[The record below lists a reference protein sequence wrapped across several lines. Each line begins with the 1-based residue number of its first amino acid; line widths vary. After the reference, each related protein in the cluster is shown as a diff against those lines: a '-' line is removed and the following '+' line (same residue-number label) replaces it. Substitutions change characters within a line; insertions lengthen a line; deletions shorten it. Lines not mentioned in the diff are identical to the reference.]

1 MPIGCSP
8 FHALARVARCFC
20 LAVTCWLLTAPLAAQ
35 PAARTPDAEESE
47 ADLEPRSPRACLDR
61 FLDLSRA
68 TRYAEAGRYLDL
80 PKAREAER
88 ADLAR
93 RLRAVIARRGK
104 LDPAKLS
111 ENPAGDLSDALPAS
125 LEKVGTVTEPDG
137 LTEPLRMTRGRADGV
152 WRFSSATVA
161 KIDAWYAALPDRFL
175 IERLPA
181 WLQQPGP
188 REVPRWQWLALAL
201 AALLSLTLGFLA
213 SSLLRRG
220 LAGVFERTKTTWDD
234 RLLSRLRGPIT
245 VALALALLR
254 AALPFLYLYPTAVEL
269 VQKSL
274 HGLFLANLLWTVWR
288 LVDAFAEIAWDSSW
302 SHGHA
307 ARALIPL
314 ARRIGKAAVAI
325 AAAVV
330 FLATL
335 GYSVT
340 SLVAGLGI
348 GGLALALASQK
359 TFENLFGAFSLG
371 VDQPFREGDFVRIE
385 DLVGTVESLGL
396 RSTKIRTLDRTIVS
410 IPNGKLA
417 DMRLETFA
425 ARDRLRLACMLGLEY
440 GTRAEQMRAVLVAI
454 EGALRNHPKI
464 WSDSMTV
471 RFKELAE
478 SSLNIE
484 IMAWFTTTDWDEFML
499 IRQDVLLEIMA
510 IVERNGCAFA
520 FPSRTV
526 HLRTDDAPAVEP
538 PRTSRAGP

>member
-8 FHALARVARCFC
+8 FHALTRIARCFC
-20 LAVTCWLLTAPLAAQ
+20 LAVACWLLTAPLGAQ
-35 PAARTPDAEESE
+35 PAARTQDAEESE
-47 ADLEPRSPRACLDR
+47 ADLEPRSPRACLNR

-68 TRYAEAGRYLDL
+68 GRFAEAGRYLDV
-80 PKAREAER
+80 PKAREADR
-88 ADLAR
+88 ANLAQ

-111 ENPAGDLSDALPAS
+111 EHPSGNLSDGLPAS
-125 LEKVGTVTEPDG
+125 LEKVGTVVEPDG
-137 LTEPLRMTRGRADGV
+137 LTEPLRMSRGREDGV
-152 WRFSSATVA
+152 WRFSSATVT
-161 KIDAWYAALPDRFL
+161 KVDAWYAALPDRFL
-175 IERLPA
+175 IERLPE

-213 SSLLRRG
+213 SSVLRRV
-220 LAGVFERTKTTWDD
+220 LARVFERTQTTWDD

-254 AALPFLYLYPTAVEL
+254 AALPFLYLYQSAAAL
-269 VQKSL
+269 AQKSL

-302 SHGHA
+302 SHGHG

-314 ARRIGKAAVAI
+314 ARRIGKAAVAV

-371 VDQPFREGDFVRIE
+371 VDQPFREGDFVRVE
-385 DLVGTVESLGL
+385 DVVGTVESLGL

-425 ARDRLRLACMLGLEY
+425 ARDRLRLACILGLEY
-440 GTRAEQMRAVLVAI
+440 GTRVDQIRAVLAGI
-454 EGALRNHPKI
+454 EDALQNHPKI
-464 WSDSMTV
+464 WSESMTV

-484 IMAWFTTTDWDEFML
+484 VMAWFTTTNWDEFML
-499 IRQDVLLEIMA
+499 IRQDVLLEFMA

-520 FPSRTV
+520 FPSQTV
-526 HLRTDDAPAVEP
+526 HLRTSDAPAVEP
-538 PRTSRAGP
+538 PRDQPR